1 MYVILSQ
8 LISVCMM
15 SVLYSNSSPA
25 VAVDIFY
32 VTMYFSHFRGSNIS
46 DSNNVQT
53 N

>member
-15 SVLYSNSSPA
+15 SVLYSNSSSA

-32 VTMYFSHFRGSNIS
+32 VTVCTSATSE
-46 DSNNVQT
+46 VVT
-53 N
+53 